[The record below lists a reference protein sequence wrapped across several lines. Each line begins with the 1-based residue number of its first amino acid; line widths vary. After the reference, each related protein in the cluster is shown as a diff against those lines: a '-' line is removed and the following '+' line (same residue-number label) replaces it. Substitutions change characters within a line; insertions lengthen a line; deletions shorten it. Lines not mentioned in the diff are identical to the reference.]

1 MFRVQGSV
9 EGFRLKG
16 LCPVRVFNPKGF
28 FIRVSRD
35 FIRAISEV
43 SSRFWGVSVGF
54 GGAGVWES

>member
-28 FIRVSRD
+28 LS
-35 FIRAISEV
+35 
-43 SSRFWGVSVGF
+43 GF
-54 GGAGVWES
+54 LETL

>member
-1 MFRVQGSV
+1 MYVLY
-9 EGFRLKG
+9 GFRIR
-16 LCPVRVFNPKGF
+16 RVF